1 MPHNAANQPF
11 APNEPTNWKVP
22 PGTAKRGLDEL
33 AGRAQIGT
41 YDALKKDKDGSVTLY
56 IQNASPGKD
65 KESNWLPAPKGAFNL
80 AMRLYNPK
88 TEARTLDWV
97 TPGVKKVQ

>member
-1 MPHNAANQPF
+1 MPPVDAFWALTLYDAKGFPV
-11 APNEPTNWKVP
+11 PNVIRN
-22 PGTAKRGLDEL
+22 
-33 AGRAQIGT
+33 QIGT

-80 AMRLYNPK
+80 TMRLYNPK
-88 TEARTLDWV
+88 SEARTLDWV